1 MVPELNINPQF
12 SNYEG
17 KLSIKYSVCF
27 EQEEVG
33 VVIVLLVMNKN
44 INNNMNRSNVT
55 SFSFTV

>member
-12 SNYEG
+12 SNYER
-17 KLSIKYSVCF
+17 KLGLKYSVRF
-27 EQEEVG
+27 EQEEIG
-33 VVIVLLVMNKN
+33 GVIVLLVMNKN

>member
-27 EQEEVG
+27 EQEKVG

>member
-1 MVPELNINPQF
+1 MVLELNINPQF

-17 KLSIKYSVCF
+17 KLGLKYSVRF
-27 EQEEVG
+27 EQEEIG
-33 VVIVLLVMNKN
+33 RVIVLLVMNKN